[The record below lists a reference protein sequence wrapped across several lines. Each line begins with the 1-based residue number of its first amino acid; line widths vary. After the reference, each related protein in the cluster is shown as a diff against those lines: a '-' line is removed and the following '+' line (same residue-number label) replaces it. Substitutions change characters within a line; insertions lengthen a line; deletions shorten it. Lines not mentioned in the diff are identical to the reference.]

1 MGYMIVP
8 DCEQTIADALIPVVD
23 YGHSEKCDRGH
34 AP

>member
-23 YGHSEKCDRGH
+23 YGLDLLT
-34 AP
+34 